1 MLEQMRADEF
11 LKEGRE
17 IKVNGG
23 GGDGGGGGGIGD
35 GSGDH
40 LVLLEDDEV
49 DIPSD
54 DGEGSDISDA
64 MARDLAEMNNRGP
77 GGRSKTLGIIG
88 PQTTT
93 TNTKKLAMMGN
104 GVGKNGAM
112 GVLAKKG
119 GDRSLLAGT
128 TVVNRREPRSSKTA
142 RIYSYGSL
150 LADDDEDDGEDELPE
165 GDGEDGDEESEALS
179 KGSIAKMTDSE
190 IDLDAIE
197 DDSDEEED
205 GSENLN
211 LSDDFAPNGRS
222 KVPNNPNN
230 GPTMPA
236 AARLTGKFSF
246 ESKSDDNF

>member
-23 GGDGGGGGGIGD
+23 EGDGGGNGGD
-35 GSGDH
+35 GDH

-64 MARDLAEMNNRGP
+64 MARDLENSKAP

-93 TNTKKLAMMGN
+93 TNTKKLAMMGSN
-104 GVGKNGAM
+104 GVGGKNGAM

-150 LADDDEDDGEDELPE
+150 LADDDDDGEDELPE
-165 GDGEDGDEESEALS
+165 DGEDGDEESEALS

-222 KVPNNPNN
+222 KVPNNHNPNPNN